1 MGQEVSAEQLG
12 REQRRAYREKLHQ
25 CLEVLGA
32 MLDEH
37 ATGTPTGTST
47 RSLFESAPPLTGME
61 VELVLVD
68 DALAPHRGNADVLSA
83 LAGTDLGPDFQ
94 PEIGAHTLELN
105 VPPGTVTGNGLAAL
119 EERLRASLNGADARA
134 AAAGARILMLG
145 VLPTLGP
152 EHLSGDW
159 MTSSV
164 RYRALQEAVLGAR
177 GEQVEVDLR
186 EPADGPGARARGSE
200 PPERLSLVTDSI
212 AAESACTSI
221 QLHLKVAPEE
231 FGATWNAAQL
241 LMGPQL
247 ALGANSPFALGR
259 RLWAETRVELFAQS
273 VDTRTPELA
282 AQGVRPRTFV
292 GEGWAGSGARAAW
305 DLFAQDVAWFPP
317 LLPQLSDEDPV
328 AELDAGRAP
337 HLAELSLHSGTVWRW
352 NRPVYDVVDG
362 RAHLRVENRVLPAG
376 PTVVDAMANA
386 ALYYGA
392 LRVLVEDGPDPAAL
406 LDPAVV
412 PAAFTDCARRGMD
425 GEVRW
430 PGLGRVG
437 AQRLLLDHLLP
448 MAAEGLSRWG
458 VTGESVDRYLGVAQ
472 ARAASGRTG
481 ARWQV
486 DAVAALEERGA
497 DRWTAL
503 RGMLERYAE
512 GMASNTPVHTWAL
525 P

>member
-1 MGQEVSAEQLG
+1 MGQEVTADQVG
-12 REQRRAYREKLHQ
+12 REQRRAHREKLHQ

-32 MLDEH
+32 MLADH
-37 ATGTPTGTST
+37 GAPAGSGAAP
-47 RSLFESAPPLTGME
+47 SLFESAPPLTGME

-68 DALAPHRGNADVLSA
+68 DALDPHRCNAEVLRA
-83 LAGTDLGPDFQ
+83 LAGTDLGRDFQ

-105 VPPGTVTGNGLAAL
+105 VPPGTVTGDGLAAL
-119 EERLRASLNGADARA
+119 EQRLRDSLNGADARA
-134 AAAGARILMLG
+134 RTAGARILMTG
-145 VLPTLGP
+145 VLPTLRA
-152 EHLSGDW
+152 EHLAGEW

-177 GEQVEVDLR
+177 GEAVDVDLR
-186 EPADGPGARARGSE
+186 EPSGGLGQGGTER
-200 PPERLSLVTDSI
+200 ERLSLLTESI
-212 AAESACTSI
+212 AAESACTST
-221 QLHLKVAPEE
+221 QLHLKVAPED
-231 FGATWNAAQL
+231 FGATYNAAQL

-273 VDTRTPELA
+273 VDTRTPELV

-292 GEGWAGSGARAAW
+292 GEGWITGALE
-305 DLFAQDVAWFPP
+305 LFEENVRWFPP
-317 LLPQLSDEDPV
+317 LLPQVSAEDPV
-328 AELDAGRAP
+328 AELEAGRAP
-337 HLAELSLHSGTVWRW
+337 HLAELALHSGTVWRW

-376 PTVVDAMANA
+376 PTVVDVMANA

-392 LRVLVEDGPDPAAL
+392 LRVLVEDGPDPCAL

-412 PAAFTDCARRGMD
+412 PAAFTGCARRGMAA
-425 GEVRW
+425 EVVW

-437 AQRLLLDHLLP
+437 VQRLLLDHLLP
-448 MAAEGLSRWG
+448 MAADGLARWG
-458 VTGESVDRYLGVAQ
+458 VAGESVDRYLGVAQ

-486 DAVAALEERGA
+486 DAVAALQERGA
-497 DRWTAL
+497 DRWSAL
-503 RGMLERYAE
+503 HRMLERYAE
-512 GMASNTPVHTWAL
+512 GMADNTPVHTWAL